1 MNISDYQAQCLRTT
15 THLTTEQMLE
25 ECLLSI
31 PEEAGEILRPFK
43 KHRFHGM
50 PLDKDE
56 IAEEIGDVMWYC
68 VVLAHCLGID
78 ASQVLDMNLRKLQ
91 ARYPDGFVLRGNDA
105 SKSGKQTEE

>member
-1 MNISDYQAQCLRTT
+1 MNINDYQAQCLRTT
-15 THLTTEQMLE
+15 KHLTKEQMLE

-56 IAEEIGDVMWYC
+56 IIEEVGDVMWYC
-68 VVLAHCLGID
+68 VVLAHCLGFSAD
-78 ASQVLDMNLRKLQ
+78 HVLETNLHKLQ
-91 ARYPDGFVLRGNDA
+91 ERYPDGFVLRGNDV
-105 SKSGKQTEE
+105 